1 MAVGVED
8 EAITGVTNSSAH
20 GRNLP
25 RPIGLPW
32 TRARGVSD
40 MSRLDVRSR
49 EYKVML
55 EPDTFAGDEDTIRE
69 VAARFWSDA
78 RDVLEPLDIPTG
90 GAFDEV
96 KARRRI
102 RFLDSVDHRLNSRR
116 YVLRERV
123 DIESEER
130 EVTLKFRHPDR
141 YVASDRDM
149 GASGRGNAETKFE
162 EDVKPP
168 FVSVFSYSTTVEVDD
183 DVDVSRLREVI
194 DLFPGL
200 ADELD
205 GAGDDE
211 LTDVGSFCARELV
224 LVGAVLQLGKR
235 DVEAEC
241 AIVVWH
247 DDAGAAAGKPACVE
261 FSFKY
266 GDDQEDYR
274 GSVARDAHDVL
285 QAMQQL
291 SWVHPKPTTKTA
303 LVYR

>member
-1 MAVGVED
+1 M
-8 EAITGVTNSSAH
+8 
-20 GRNLP
+20 
-25 RPIGLPW
+25 
-32 TRARGVSD
+32 
-40 MSRLDVRSR
+40 
-49 EYKVML
+49 
-55 EPDTFAGDEDTIRE
+55 
-69 VAARFWSDA
+69 
-78 RDVLEPLDIPTG
+78 LEPLDIPTE

-102 RFLDSVDHRLNSRR
+102 RFLDSVDHRLNSQR

-149 GASGRGNAETKFE
+149 GAAGRGNAETKFE

-183 DVDVSRLREVI
+183 DVDVSRLRRGHRPV
-194 DLFPGL
+194 PRTRPTSSTMPS
-200 ADELD
+200 
-205 GAGDDE
+205 DDE

-224 LVGAVLQLGKR
+224 LVGAALQLGKR

-247 DDAGAAAGKPACVE
+247 DDSRRRPPASRPASSSASSTATTRRTIAAASPAT
-261 FSFKY
+261 
-266 GDDQEDYR
+266 
-274 GSVARDAHDVL
+274 
-285 QAMQQL
+285 
-291 SWVHPKPTTKTA
+291 PTTS
-303 LVYR
+303 